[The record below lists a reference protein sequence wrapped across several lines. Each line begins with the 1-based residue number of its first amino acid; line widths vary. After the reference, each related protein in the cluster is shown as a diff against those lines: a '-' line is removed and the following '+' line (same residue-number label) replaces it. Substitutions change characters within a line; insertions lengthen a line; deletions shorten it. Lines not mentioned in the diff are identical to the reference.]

1 MSAELIRE
9 KMDATLE
16 EWKGKINELKGHAQH
31 LKAERKKDFLDKVQD
46 MERDRTTIQSRWEAT
61 KDLGQDAWEKMK
73 DDINKMYTEMKGKFD
88 RTERDHDKEHTPQP

>member
-31 LKAERKKDFLDKVQD
+31 MNAERKKEYLDSVQE
-46 MERDRTTIQSRWEAT
+46 MEREHSNINSRWQAA
-61 KDLGQDAWEKMK
+61 KDLGADAWDKIK
-73 DDINKMYTEMKGKFD
+73 DDINKMYTEMKD
-88 RTERDHDKEHTPQP
+88 RFERLKEP